1 MHILNSTICRFE
13 RIWDDEVSRYG
24 KEKSSVVRAVYKLI
38 RPRFF
43 VAAFLIIFL
52 SLYAVIGPVSD
63 FQLSGVNSIL

>member
-1 MHILNSTICRFE
+1 MQVLNSNICRFE
-13 RIWDDEVSRYG
+13 RIWDEEVSRYG
-24 KEKSSVVRAVYKLI
+24 KEKSSVVRAIYKLI

-63 FQLSGVNSIL
+63 F